1 MPEIW
6 AVLVDREKFALCHSI
21 LELEMQSSATDT
33 AALDLTSEMPIPTA
47 RGGLAAKRLM
57 DTTLSIAFLI
67 LFSPLF
73 LVCAAMIRRSGR
85 GIFYSDRRVGRHGKI
100 FYCHKF
106 RTMVPNAN
114 ELLADILQTNPEM
127 RREWESGF
135 KLKKDPRVT
144 MIGRLLRKTS
154 LDELP
159 QLFNV
164 LKGEMSLVGPRPM
177 YEEEQERWGQAIR
190 FYHSTRPGMT
200 GIWQISG
207 RNDTSYETRILL
219 NVEYIRNWTF
229 WRDVKI
235 LFMTPKVF
243 LPGTGAC

>member
-1 MPEIW
+1 
-6 AVLVDREKFALCHSI
+6 
-21 LELEMQSSATDT
+21 MQSDTVVDT
-33 AALDLTSEMPIPTA
+33 AAIELSAQAPIRTA
-47 RGGLAAKRLM
+47 RVGVAAKRSM
-57 DTTLSIAFLI
+57 DIVLSIVFLV

-85 GIFYSDRRVGRHGKI
+85 GIFYSDRRVGRDGKV

-106 RTMVPNAN
+106 RTMIPNAN
-114 ELLADILQTNPEM
+114 KLLADLLQKDPEL
-127 RREWESGF
+127 RREWETGF

-144 MIGRLLRKTS
+144 AIGRFLRKTS

-177 YEEEQERWGQAIR
+177 FEEEQERWGTAIH
-190 FYHSTRPGMT
+190 YYYSTRPGMT
-200 GIWQISG
+200 GIWQIYG
-207 RNDTSYETRILL
+207 RSDTSYETRIRL
-219 NVEYIRNWTF
+219 NVEYVRNWTF
-229 WRDVKI
+229 WRDVVI

-243 LPGTGAC
+243 FGSSGAY